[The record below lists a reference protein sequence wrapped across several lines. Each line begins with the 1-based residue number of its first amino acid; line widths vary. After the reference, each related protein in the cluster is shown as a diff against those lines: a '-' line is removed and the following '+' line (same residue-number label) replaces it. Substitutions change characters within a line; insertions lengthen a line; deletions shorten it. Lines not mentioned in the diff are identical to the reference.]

1 MKKVFIILSITSL
14 LLFLF
19 GCSTPAYVQKDDSI
33 NLSNYK
39 KYMWV
44 NTSSGENDKSE
55 RATAF
60 ADIGIHNAVNA
71 ELNNKWGWKEVSD
84 NPDILLSYD
93 VLVERNT
100 ETTRE
105 PVYSQSMTRYY
116 YNPYTRRWATIY
128 YPAQFQGYDVYETP
142 VRVGTVTIT
151 MVDAKTD
158 KNIWQGWTTERLNGS
173 RITDTE
179 IKKSVKN
186 IFNKSM

>member
-1 MKKVFIILSITSL
+1 M
-14 LLFLF
+14 
-19 GCSTPAYVQKDDSI
+19 
-33 NLSNYK
+33 
-39 KYMWV
+39 
-44 NTSSGENDKSE
+44 
-55 RATAF
+55 
-60 ADIGIHNAVNA
+60 
-71 ELNNKWGWKEVSD
+71 SD

-100 ETTRE
+100 ETNRE

-116 YNPYTRRWATIY
+116 YNPYTRRWSTIY
-128 YPAQFQGYDVYETP
+128 YPSQFQGYDVYETP
-142 VRVGTVTIT
+142 VREGTVTIT